1 MTKPR
6 ETFER
11 EMQSLEDQILVLG
24 SMVEEALTTAVDFL
38 KRRDFEGSRRLM
50 EHDLEINA
58 KRYTIEEQT
67 LALIALHQ
75 PVARDLRT
83 LAAILEIATEL
94 ERIGDYAK
102 GIAKINLLIGEKPLI
117 KPLIDIP
124 IMAEKVRLMLHRA
137 LEAFVRQ
144 DVDAA
149 QLIPQSDDDVDH
161 LYEQVY
167 RELIT
172 YIMAD
177 PTVIEQANYLLWAA
191 HNLERAAD
199 RVLNICERI
208 LFTTTGQLAE
218 FDSELK
224 LREFG
229 TESG

>member
-1 MTKPR
+1 MSKPR

-11 EMQSLEDQILVLG
+11 EMQNLEDHVLILG
-24 SMVEEALTTAVDFL
+24 SMVEEALTTSVEYL
-38 KRRDFEGSRRLM
+38 KRRDFAGSRRLM
-50 EHDLEINA
+50 ERDQDINA
-58 KRYTIEEQT
+58 KRYAIEEQT
-67 LALIALHQ
+67 LTLIALHQ

-102 GIAKINLLIGEKPLI
+102 GIAKINLLIGEKPLL
-117 KPLIDIP
+117 KPLVDIP
-124 IMAEKVRLMLHRA
+124 LMAEKARVMLHRA
-137 LEAFVRQ
+137 LEAFVQQ
-144 DVDAA
+144 DTDAA

-161 LYEQVY
+161 LYEQVN
-167 RELIT
+167 RELLT

-208 LFTTTGQLAE
+208 LFTATGQLAE

-224 LREFG
+224 LHEFG
-229 TESG
+229 AES